1 MSRISL
7 EAGRVGVAA
16 GRRRV
21 STARRR
27 HVIEGYLYTAP
38 WLIGFVVLTLVP
50 VALSLYYSFTS
61 YDVISPQR
69 WVGLQN
75 YIRAFTKDSQFWP
88 SLAKTFYYAGVTV
101 PLGVLGS
108 LLLAIF
114 LNIRVKGTALFRTLF
129 FMPSLVPVVASTVL
143 WLWLFDPD
151 WGPVNNV
158 LRTVFHVT
166 PPRWFQ
172 DPTWAIPGLI
182 TLALWTS
189 LGGTRMIIFLAG
201 LQGVPEELYDAAA
214 MDGAGWWGRLR
225 HVTLP
230 MLTPTIYFNLIL
242 GIIGALQVFASA
254 FVATQGGP
262 AYATTFYSLLV
273 YNNAFQYFDMG
284 YAAALAWLFAILI
297 ILLTLLQVRLSRT
310 WVYYGGE

>member
-7 EAGRVGVAA
+7 DAGRVGALS

-21 STARRR
+21 SAERRR
-27 HVIEGYLYTAP
+27 QVIEAYLYTAP
-38 WLIGFVVLTLVP
+38 WLIGFIVLTLVP

-75 YIRAFTKDSQFWP
+75 YVHAFTKDSQFWP

-101 PLGVLGS
+101 PIGVIGS
-108 LLLAIF
+108 LLLAVF
-114 LNIRVKGTALFRTLF
+114 LNVRVKGTALFRTLF

-158 LRTVFHVT
+158 LRSVFDIT

-201 LQGVPEELYDAAA
+201 LQGVPEELYDAAS
-214 MDGAGWWGRLR
+214 MDGAGWWARLR
-225 HVTLP
+225 SVTLP
-230 MLTPTIYFNLIL
+230 LLTPTIYFNLIL
-242 GIIGALQVFASA
+242 GIIGSLQVFASA

-273 YNNAFQYFDMG
+273 YNNAFQYFNMG
-284 YAAALAWLFAILI
+284 YAAALAWLFAVLI
-297 ILLTLLQVRLSRT
+297 ILLTLLQVRFSRS